1 MQKTISRRS
10 FLKFDV
16 KEQERIVSIKPNFPS
31 PEIAQLELENIE
43 NEPFIFKL
51 PVVKDKAKK
60 IETITTLK
68 KLNSSEWDMSKTAH
82 LLRRISNSANY
93 KDIEQFYNKGLD
105 NTVQQL
111 LDNAKNTKA
120 HPPGNWVYEKVP
132 NFSQLSSGEKSEIRS
147 LYSDRRKI
155 LIDWW
160 QDLILKDGIS
170 LRENMT
176 LFWHNHF
183 ATNAQSVFF
192 PQAIFEQN
200 DAIRENCIGNFK
212 TLLRR
217 ITFGP
222 AMMIWLDL
230 NDNKKNAPN
239 ENFARE
245 LMELFTMGVDTYTQD
260 DVINASKAFTGYYT
274 DGFETNYYSD
284 YKRGDGNYWQ
294 AHHDHNLKSF
304 MGRAGYF
311 NGDDIIDIILEQ
323 DIVAEFI
330 CKKIYQWFIYEIP
343 DDNFV
348 EKMASIFRD
357 NNYQIEPVLYFLF
370 TSEHFYDENFFGA
383 KIPDPTFH
391 TLGMINKL
399 GHKNTT
405 FPNRYIYRSIQS
417 MGMVLFYP
425 PDVNGWSGYRSW
437 INSITL
443 PFRKMVVSQ
452 IANPSLNKSLKFETN
467 LIEILNDLSKP
478 QDLRQSIKDLAL
490 VFIGIPLS
498 KALEDKLIDNV
509 MDGASEYEWDLNA
522 DGIENRINIL
532 FQNLLKLPETQ
543 LI

>member
-1 MQKTISRRS
+1 M
-10 FLKFDV
+10 
-16 KEQERIVSIKPNFPS
+16 
-31 PEIAQLELENIE
+31 
-43 NEPFIFKL
+43 
-51 PVVKDKAKK
+51 
-60 IETITTLK
+60 
-68 KLNSSEWDMSKTAH
+68 
-82 LLRRISNSANY
+82 
-93 KDIEQFYNKGLD
+93 
-105 NTVQQL
+105 
-111 LDNAKNTKA
+111 
-120 HPPGNWVYEKVP
+120 
-132 NFSQLSSGEKSEIRS
+132 
-147 LYSDRRKI
+147 
-155 LIDWW
+155 IDWW

-274 DGFETNYYSD
+274 DGYETNYYSD

-304 MGRAGYF
+304 MGRTGYF

-357 NNYQIEPVLYFLF
+357 NNYQIEPVLHFLF

>member
-10 FLKFDV
+10 FLKFDA
-16 KEQERIVSIKPNFPS
+16 KKHDRIVHIKPNFPS

-51 PVVKDKAKK
+51 PIVKDKAKK
-60 IETITTLK
+60 IETIATLK

-82 LLRRISNSANY
+82 LLRRVSNSANY
-93 KDIEQFYNKGLD
+93 KNIEQYYNKGLD
-105 NTVQQL
+105 NTVQDL

-120 HPPGNWVYEKVP
+120 HPPGNWVHEKVP
-132 NFSQLSSGEKSEIRS
+132 NFSQLSSTEKSEIRS

-304 MGRAGYF
+304 MGRRGYF
-311 NGDDIIDIILEQ
+311 SGDDIIDIILEQ
-323 DIVAEFI
+323 DIVAEFV
-330 CKKIYQWFIYEIP
+330 CRKIYQWFIYEIP
-343 DDNFV
+343 DDSFV
-348 EKMASIFRD
+348 KEMAFIFRD

-370 TSEHFYDENFFGA
+370 TSEHFYDDNFFGA
-383 KIPDPTFH
+383 KIPDPIFH

-498 KALEDKLIDNV
+498 RALEDKLIDNV
-509 MDGASEYEWDLNA
+509 MDGASESEWDLNT

-532 FQNLLKLPETQ
+532 FQNLLKLPESQ